1 MLLGDI
7 IFIAARGHRAHL
19 PRCKEC
25 FALIREKV
33 HRSLLKARDVYR
45 AYIKRAYCKAKL
57 DRYNQ
62 MLGLHVTVSE
72 FMHAKKLTDCD
83 EEEFFGYEF
92 YRRTD
97 EERDAYLTR
106 VRRNNLARKVG
117 DVDEALSIPGNKVL
131 FNMHFG
137 EFLRR
142 RWINPTAVSAE
153 EFVAFVRELGEV
165 LVKASIFCS
174 GHGIYKYRYT
184 DDVSARALYKEL
196 YGGGYVVEEVL
207 RQHPEMNRLNP
218 HVINSVRVATY
229 TDADE
234 VHILAAAVRTS
245 GHAEGCIDSL
255 HAGGCACPVDVKT
268 GVITA
273 DAFNNDFVR
282 FAEHPLTHIPFKGF
296 QIPMWEEAIETVRA
310 ASRHAYELP
319 QCRILGWDLAFTPEG
334 VAIIE
339 GNWKQGCD
347 LIQYGQ
353 GGIYHQLA
361 KLTDKL

>member
-1 MLLGDI
+1 M
-7 IFIAARGHRAHL
+7 
-19 PRCKEC
+19 
-25 FALIREKV
+25 IREKV

-334 VAIIE
+334 IAIIE

>member
-1 MLLGDI
+1 M
-7 IFIAARGHRAHL
+7 
-19 PRCKEC
+19 
-25 FALIREKV
+25 
-33 HRSLLKARDVYR
+33 
-45 AYIKRAYCKAKL
+45 
-57 DRYNQ
+57 
-62 MLGLHVTVSE
+62 
-72 FMHAKKLTDCD
+72 
-83 EEEFFGYEF
+83 
-92 YRRTD
+92 
-97 EERDAYLTR
+97 
-106 VRRNNLARKVG
+106 
-117 DVDEALSIPGNKVL
+117 
-131 FNMHFG
+131 
-137 EFLRR
+137 
-142 RWINPTAVSAE
+142 AE

-184 DDVSARALYKEL
+184 DDASARALYKEL

-255 HAGGCACPVDVKT
+255 HAGGCACPVDAQT